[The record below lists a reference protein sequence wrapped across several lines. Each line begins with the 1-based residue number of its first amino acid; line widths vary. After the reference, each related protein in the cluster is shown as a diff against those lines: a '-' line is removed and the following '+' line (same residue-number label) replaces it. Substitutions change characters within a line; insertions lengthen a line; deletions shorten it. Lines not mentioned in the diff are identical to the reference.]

1 MITHIQGKLIE
12 KTPTFVIVD
21 VQGVGYII
29 KISLQTFSQIEG
41 EFCKLYT
48 HLSIKE
54 DSHTLFGFFD
64 KSEREMFRSLISVSG
79 VGPSTAQVILST
91 FSSQEIVQHI
101 TSADVQA
108 VQSVK
113 GIGAKT
119 AQRIIVDLKDK
130 VSKGMVS
137 SDLLFD
143 KLDNEIK
150 KESLSALI
158 ALGFAKKDAERKI
171 DKVLSLNPEIKGVE
185 ELVKI
190 ALSQM

>member
-1 MITHIQGKLIE
+1 M
-12 KTPTFVIVD
+12 
-21 VQGVGYII
+21 
-29 KISLQTFSQIEG
+29 
-41 EFCKLYT
+41 
-48 HLSIKE
+48 
-54 DSHTLFGFFD
+54 
-64 KSEREMFRSLISVSG
+64 ISVSG

-91 FSSQEIVQHI
+91 FSSEEIIHHI

-130 VSKGMVS
+130 VAKGIPS

-143 KLDNEIK
+143 KMDNTIK
-150 KESLSALI
+150 QEALSALI
-158 ALGFAKKDAERKI
+158 ALGFAKKGAESKI
-171 DKVLSLNPEIKGVE
+171 DKVLKSTSDITSVE
-185 ELVKI
+185 ELVKT